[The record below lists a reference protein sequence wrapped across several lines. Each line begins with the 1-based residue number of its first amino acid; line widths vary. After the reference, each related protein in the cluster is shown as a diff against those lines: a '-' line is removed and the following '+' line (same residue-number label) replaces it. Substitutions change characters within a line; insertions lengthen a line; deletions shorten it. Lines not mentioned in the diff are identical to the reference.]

1 MPIQSEKQKRFF
13 QMIAHNPSKKRK
25 KGIGPSQEVAK
36 EMLSKGMVKKGK
48 KS

>member
-1 MPIQSEKQKRFF
+1 MPMKSEKQKRFF
-13 QMIAHNPSKKRK
+13 QMIAHNPKKARK
-25 KGIGPSQEVAK
+25 AGPSPEVAK